1 MPFSMCL
8 FSLMTDCSELSIL
21 SFMREM
27 SSRSEAVR
35 RGCFV
40 KGLLAGTPPCLE
52 CGFIG
57 RLFSFA
63 GSALL
68 LAAVSVMVVVSLF
81 LVLTLYGGLR
91 WPLTISPFESN
102 RESSSPMEFNCSSS
116 TVKHL
121 LQVFL

>member
-52 CGFIG
+52 CGFVG

-63 GSALL
+63 GSASSALL
-68 LAAVSVMVVVSLF
+68 LVAAFVMVVSLF
-81 LVLTLYGGLR
+81 LVLTLCGGLR
-91 WPLTISPFESN
+91 WPLIISPFESN
-102 RESSSPMEFNCSSS
+102 RESSSAMEF
-116 TVKHL
+116 L
-121 LQVFL
+121 